1 MVDLTD
7 LLQQLAPRWKTLAIN
22 LYIPLWISEMIDDKL
37 SPEDCLV
44 KALEKWIT
52 DSDDDEEPTLE
63 VLYNALES
71 HAVANRALA
80 IKILKDVEVLE
91 LLTVSKKEKGF
102 TYTSFHFV
110 YQYHSPCKINI
121 GKI

>member
-1 MVDLTD
+1 MVSISFFIVQVGLVDLTD
-7 LLQQLAPRWKTLAIN
+7 LLEQLAPKWKTLAIN
-22 LYIPLWISEMIDDKL
+22 LYIPLWISDMIDNKL
-37 SPEDCLV
+37 SAEECLV

-91 LLTVSKKEKGF
+91 LLTVSKNAKGF
-102 TYTSFHFV
+102 TYTTFYFV
-110 YQYHSPCKINI
+110 Y
-121 GKI
+121 